1 MASWQK
7 ALPVT
12 EQTASPG
19 VCVALLLFEASCC
32 GCSPLRG
39 YHVGRSILL
48 PQFSV
53 PHLHPLRDRPA
64 LLLLPDSPFFFLPF
78 LLGAFHPAPTPPPR
92 PASSLAV
99 ARPPGSLA
107 SPLVVTL
114 LLSSSTLPLG
124 FLFPRLIFTT
134 RVPSS
139 LMRIAFG
146 AEFRSVTRPT
156 ATVVLCGLLWP
167 HPYL

>member
-19 VCVALLLFEASCC
+19 VCVALLLFEASSC
-32 GCSPLRG
+32 GRSPLRG

-64 LLLLPDSPFFFLPF
+64 LLLLPDSPFFLPSFSSWSFSSRPHPAPETCVLSRSGPPSRLSCISLSCHSAPF
-78 LLGAFHPAPTPPPR
+78 LLH
-92 PASSLAV
+92 LATGF
-99 ARPPGSLA
+99 PFP
-107 SPLVVTL
+107 
-114 LLSSSTLPLG
+114 STHLHDAG
-124 FLFPRLIFTT
+124 HVFFDANSIWR
-134 RVPSS
+134 
-139 LMRIAFG
+139 
-146 AEFRSVTRPT
+146 
-156 ATVVLCGLLWP
+156 
-167 HPYL
+167 